1 VEYVFENVADVFG
14 YTPDELESGEVPYTD
29 LLLNEEVDQVAR
41 EVEENSDDSTER
53 FSHEPYRVKT
63 KDGEIRWVKD
73 VTKVV
78 RDDAGEI
85 TNYLGYLVDI
95 TERRESERELKR
107 YERIVENLP
116 VGVFRNTPGPD
127 GEFVAMNATLPEIF
141 DADSEKELLEY
152 NVSDLYPDPDRRAE
166 FSEQLENEGVV
177 RDVEL
182 EQETLD
188 GETIWISVTAM
199 RTEED
204 GEVYFDGI
212 VQDVTER
219 KERTRELERTKE
231 RYRSLADNFPNGGV
245 GVYDEDLRYTL
256 VTGTM
261 WDDIDPDASDLEG
274 ETIWD
279 ALQPETAED
288 VEPVFRGALAGE
300 TGSVVSRLGG
310 RTYRVWATPLRDADG
325 EIAGEQSFALDITE
339 QLEREQRLQ
348 ESDRGYRTL
357 AEYFPNGIVTLF
369 DHDLEYTLAAGRA
382 FEDVPVEPDEVE
394 GAHFEEVWGEESADA
409 LRPAFEAALDG
420 EERSVEVAYEG
431 REWVVHV
438 VPITDERGDVFAGM
452 TMALDI
458 TDRRGRER
466 ELEMFERVARTASDV
481 IVTIDT
487 DSVVRDVNPAVADV
501 FGYEPGELVG
511 EPLTALM
518 PGDLVDDHLE
528 AVEEYLRERLRH
540 VDWEYVEL
548 AGVRADGSEIP
559 LGISFTEYEHDDER
573 FFTGII
579 RDISERKERERELV
593 RQRTQLED
601 RERTLRRSYEIIA
614 DGDRSFAKKVDALVA
629 VVSDAVD
636 TDYGTLSR
644 VNQGTG
650 EYVFESIEAPADADI
665 QEGDTVPLGTT
676 NCERAISS
684 GETLVL
690 DNVETDAPELAD
702 RAGNADWGISAYLG
716 APVLV
721 DGEPYGTFCFYEME
735 ARTEPFSDWAVTLID
750 LLSNWV
756 GYELERRQQADQLA
770 ALNSLNEVVR
780 EITGAVVEQPTR
792 DAIEETVCEHLAAAE
807 SYEFAWIG
815 EVDPA
820 TDSFEVRAKA
830 GAADYLEE
838 ITISVDPDDERSRGP
853 TATALRT
860 GEIQTI
866 NDVETDLGLRA
877 LAGDRHTVRRGVVRG
892 DPDRPRGD
900 GLRRPER
907 LRLQDERLRGQGADG
922 RRTARRGRRPRHRGG
937 RPQAGAD
944 ERRGR
949 RTPVPD
955 SGRVRRA
962 RRRRNANRPYHAR
975 PGRPSRRRRVP
986 RLRLRDGRR
995 RRRRR
1000 GHRRCPLSLERGDV
1014 PRRGRGHDVR
1024 TPAQRATGAHDARL
1038 ARRLRR
1044 GGRHRGRGLRHDA
1057 PAVAVRGQPTADRG
1071 GPGGLPGRGDDDPPA
1086 GHADRP
1092 DDRGDRPRPRRDPH
1106 RPPAHGAPRGLPRR
1120 VLRVAARHL
1129 GRGPRRVARR
1139 LGAHLPPASPEGREE
1154 GVRRTARRIRDGPGT
1169 GRRLTPRRP
1178 FRTLVSTVRVR
1189 AAGGFPGIPAT
1200 ALVSVPGHVRTRYGT
1215 RRRRP
1220 GTSGPLSPGPGSAAS
1235 GGRSPRREPRGRQP
1249 PPGGC

>member
-1 VEYVFENVADVFG
+1 
-14 YTPDELESGEVPYTD
+14 
-29 LLLNEEVDQVAR
+29 
-41 EVEENSDDSTER
+41 
-53 FSHEPYRVKT
+53 
-63 KDGEIRWVKD
+63 VKD

-95 TERRESERELKR
+95 TERRESEQELKR

-116 VGVFRNTPGPD
+116 LGVFRNTPGPD

-245 GVYDEDLRYTL
+245 GVYDEHLRYTL

-325 EIAGEQSFALDITE
+325 EIAGGQSFALDITE

-348 ESDRGYRTL
+348 ESERGYRTL

-452 TMALDI
+452 TMAQDI

-466 ELEMFERVARTASDV
+466 ELEMFETVARTASDV

-487 DSVVRDVNPAVADV
+487 DSIVRDVNPAVADV

-518 PGDLVDDHLE
+518 PDDLVDDHLE

-601 RERTLRRSYEIIA
+601 RERTLRRSYEISA

-721 DGEPYGTFCFYEME
+721 DGEPYGTFCFYDME

-770 ALNSLNEVVR
+770 ALNSLNEVVH
-780 EITGAVVEQPTR
+780 EITEAVVEQPTR

-866 NDVETDLGLRA
+866 NDLETDLDYEPWRETATQYDVGSSAAIPIVHEETVYGVLNVYASRTSAFEGKERTVVEQLGEVVGHAIAAVDRKRALMSDEVVELQFRIPDVFDALGVDATQTGRITLDQVVPVADDEFLVYGSATADAVDDVAATVGALSHWNEVTFHDEDGDTTFELRLSEPPVLTMLASLGGSVEEVAIEDGDYDMTLQLSHSADSRRLIEAVQEAYPVAEMMTRRQVTPTDRTTEGIDRGLAETLTDRQLTALRA
-877 LAGDRHTVRRGVVRG
+877 AYHAGFFEWPRDTSGEGLAASLDVSAPTFHQHLRKAEKKVFDELLGESATVPAR
-892 DPDRPRGD
+892 
-900 GLRRPER
+900 
-907 LRLQDERLRGQGADG
+907 AD
-922 RRTARRGRRPRHRGG
+922 
-937 RPQAGAD
+937 D
-944 ERRGR
+944 
-949 RTPVPD
+949 
-955 SGRVRRA
+955 
-962 RRRRNANRPYHAR
+962 RRRDDLFEPWFQ
-975 PGRPSRRRRVP
+975 PFGSVP
-986 RLRLRDGRR
+986 RAGSRGYPLLRSFPSPDT
-995 RRRRR
+995 
-1000 GHRRCPLSLERGDV
+1000 S
-1014 PRRGRGHDVR
+1014 
-1024 TPAQRATGAHDARL
+1024 
-1038 ARRLRR
+1038 
-1044 GGRHRGRGLRHDA
+1044 
-1057 PAVAVRGQPTADRG
+1057 
-1071 GPGGLPGRGDDDPPA
+1071 GPGN
-1086 GHADRP
+1086 
-1092 DDRGDRPRPRRDPH
+1092 
-1106 RPPAHGAPRGLPRR
+1106 
-1120 VLRVAARHL
+1120 
-1129 GRGPRRVARR
+1129 
-1139 LGAHLPPASPEGREE
+1139 
-1154 GVRRTARRIRDGPGT
+1154 
-1169 GRRLTPRRP
+1169 
-1178 FRTLVSTVRVR
+1178 
-1189 AAGGFPGIPAT
+1189 
-1200 ALVSVPGHVRTRYGT
+1200 GT
-1215 RRRRP
+1215 RRPRP
-1220 GTSGPLSPGPGSAAS
+1220 GTSGPPSPGPGSAAS